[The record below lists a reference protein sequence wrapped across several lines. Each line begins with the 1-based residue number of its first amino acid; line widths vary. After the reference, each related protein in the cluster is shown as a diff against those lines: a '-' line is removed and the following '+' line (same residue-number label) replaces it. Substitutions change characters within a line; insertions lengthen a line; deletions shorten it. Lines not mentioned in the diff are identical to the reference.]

1 MKIQTGDNVK
11 ILLGKDRGKI
21 GKVLRVWT
29 KEDKVLVEGINMYKR
44 HVKKTAQH
52 EGGIL
57 DIPKQINISNVA
69 LVCPECKK
77 PSRIGVIF
85 EGEVK
90 SRICKKC
97 KEKITIKKE
106 KSR

>member
-11 ILLGKDRGKI
+11 ILLGKDRGKS

-29 KEDKVLVEGINMYKR
+29 KEGKALVEGINMYKR
-44 HVKKTAQH
+44 HVKKTGQH

-57 DIPKQINISNVA
+57 DIPKPLNISNIA
-69 LVCPECKK
+69 IICPECKK
-77 PSRIGVIF
+77 QTRVGIKIA
-85 EGEVK
+85 GELK

-97 KEKITIKKE
+97 NTELKVKKE
-106 KSR
+106 KK